1 MCRISFI
8 LFIIKKLFINSSA
21 ELLFPIQQIKMYK
34 RITSAYCKLINS
46 KQVYSNISNYGE
58 KPHKEC
64 VTRFHN
70 RFRYDEYRTL
80 STNKILQKAM
90 IAQEKQHF
98 EGLKE
103 HFNPHFEKYFSKSSK
118 RTDSRHAELPELYD
132 DYFYFSKFSYIDD
145 KEYQVI
151 YRRHRLNNQE
161 EVVLDLK
168 EIPFVTRKYWSTAS
182 LAKIALSDDHK
193 YVAFC
198 S

>member
-1 MCRISFI
+1 MH
-8 LFIIKKLFINSSA
+8 KKY
-21 ELLFPIQQIKMYK
+21 P
-34 RITSAYCKLINS
+34 LIFSKFLNI
-46 KQVYSNISNYGE
+46 KQVYSNITNFGE
-58 KPHKEC
+58 KPLKEC
-64 VTRFHN
+64 ITRIHN

-80 STNKILQKAM
+80 RNNKILQKAM
-90 IAQEKQHF
+90 IAQERQHF

-103 HFNPHFEKYFSKSSK
+103 YFKPHVDKYFEKSSK

-151 YRRHRLNNQE
+151 YRKHRSSNNE

-182 LAKIALSDDHK
+182 LAKIALSDDHQ

-198 S
+198 R